1 MFLFFMR
8 ERHGVCLVIGF
19 IHANVDKGLGDLAVT
34 GTSGLQRF
42 DSNVL
47 DSPYPKILHERILQ
61 AKESSTVTP
70 CAEDVYPMTVPQVC
84 LSVGRTP
91 ELSLE

>member
-1 MFLFFMR
+1 MR

-42 DSNVL
+42 DRNVL
-47 DSPYPKILHERILQ
+47 DSPYPKSIILRAFCGTCMREIAIHLLSALVARRNEFG
-61 AKESSTVTP
+61 SSHV
-70 CAEDVYPMTVPQVC
+70 VC
-84 LSVGRTP
+84 SQ
-91 ELSLE
+91 